1 MMPMITRR
9 HANADDENVENVSW
23 MRMWMPE
30 TFGWTISFYY
40 SKPALIVLEVLEVR
54 TPQSNLQ
61 STPPAKQ
68 GYAAMAKTRK
78 KHSVKG
84 AEIPDNE
91 SMRRRISA
99 KNSSRVRLAFWVG
112 DEDEVTV
119 GGVRSIQA
127 SSSSN
132 EGIDNLD
139 PSSDTLRRG
148 VTTFEWSI
156 IGLGL

>member
-1 MMPMITRR
+1 MMLMIMRH

-23 MRMWMPE
+23 MRTWMPE

-54 TPQSNLQ
+54 RPQSNLQ

-68 GYAAMAKTRK
+68 GYAAMAKTWK
-78 KHSVKG
+78 KHSAKG

-91 SMRRRISA
+91 SMCHHVSA
-99 KNSSRVRLAFWVG
+99 KNSSRVHLAFWVR

-132 EGIDNLD
+132 EGINNLD
-139 PSSDTLRRG
+139 PSSDTLRKP
-148 VTTFEWSI
+148 
-156 IGLGL
+156 